1 MFSYRPASFTLSL
14 SLFKIEQLHDD
25 SERLSKSANTFHK
38 NSRKLKRKLRWD
50 DMKVRRE
57 GGEGEKTR
65 RGEHERE
72 IQIIGCE
79 RDWKTGKEEY
89 RKRET

>member
-1 MFSYRPASFTLSL
+1 
-14 SLFKIEQLHDD
+14 
-25 SERLSKSANTFHK
+25 
-38 NSRKLKRKLRWD
+38 
-50 DMKVRRE
+50 MKVRRE

-65 RGEHERE
+65 RGEHESE